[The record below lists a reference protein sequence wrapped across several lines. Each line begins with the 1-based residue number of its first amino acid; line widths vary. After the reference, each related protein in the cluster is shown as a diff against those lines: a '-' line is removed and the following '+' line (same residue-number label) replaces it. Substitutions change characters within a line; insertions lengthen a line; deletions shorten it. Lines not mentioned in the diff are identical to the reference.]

1 MRVQRTWS
9 FRRNP
14 RWVRRSPEAREG
26 PRPVPR
32 LPTAAAQAAGALA
45 LSALPVRLGPPAQLE
60 PHVERGHDGVQRA
73 AGGPR
78 GAEQGPPQH
87 GHADD
92 ALAQPRVAVRRELVA
107 VAEHVRVVP
116 AVALEAR
123 HEVRRDA
130 HEGAVARR
138 R

>member
-1 MRVQRTWS
+1 M
-9 FRRNP
+9 P
-14 RWVRRSPEAREG
+14 L
-26 PRPVPR
+26 
-32 LPTAAAQAAGALA
+32 LPTTAAAQAAGSLA
-45 LSALPVRLGPPAQLE
+45 LSALPVRLRPPAQLE

-73 AGGPR
+73 GGRPR